1 MLGVLLELRRTVEP
15 CDVDQDQPCSLT
27 EKPRPMSLS
36 LDLAAALQ
44 PLIGQTFLPSQ
55 TVSVSDGQGV
65 TLSLEAISVEALGVS
80 CEELRLIVP
89 ALSAAS
95 MDVLKS
101 WASGL
106 CGRITY
112 LLESLSPLEFD
123 VLGQEILIRSSTPDA
138 STGAPRYYEVQLSSQ
153 GNGRFSL
160 RRFEADRVQGGR
172 TRVPLRLT
180 HEQLAKL
187 VNDLVATL
195 PTP

>member
-1 MLGVLLELRRTVEP
+1 MHGALLKLRP
-15 CDVDQDQPCSLT
+15 AVDSCQTGQDLLRPQT
-27 EKPRPMSLS
+27 EKPCPMSLS

-65 TLSLEAISVEALGVS
+65 TLSLDVISVEALGAS

-95 MDVLKS
+95 MDVLKT

-123 VLGQEILIRSSTPDA
+123 VLGQEVLIRSGTPDA
-138 STGAPRYYEVQLSSQ
+138 SAGAPRYYEVQLSSQ

-187 VNDLVATL
+187 VNDLMATL